1 MASKDS
7 GSPPDLQSWKE
18 IASYLGCD
26 ERTCQRWEKEFDLP
40 VRRLGAGPRSRVFA
54 RKREIDAWLES
65 RLGTS
70 SLSAEIAG
78 AISKSHSHAR
88 PSQTQTSSLKSKSLL
103 RLPVVGGVLAV
114 AATALLFLGFPEKRL
129 PADYRVEETVLVML
143 DAEGRDL
150 WRYETTLIDPLT
162 TPLLGPKS
170 NSRIIDKE
178 GMQSL
183 PRLLIRDLTGDGR
196 PEVLFYP
203 TDDSGRPAGGLLCFN
218 ARGRLLW
225 TFDPGRPV
233 TFGSQT
239 YGSEYYGRFASLD
252 LDGDGRHKILLISNP
267 RGFFPTVASL
277 LDAEGR
283 LLGEY
288 WNSGHIQDIGA
299 FDIDG
304 DGRNEIIMGAMN
316 NEYREAVLIA
326 LDPEDMGGASP
337 QQNPHYTNLE
347 LGPGKEK
354 YYVRFP
360 RNAIDD
366 ALTRISAV
374 QFLMIQPA
382 DRILIVT
389 LEPST
394 IQYNLNFGSNNFSP
408 RISHGFEITYS
419 DLFKQGRI
427 AEPFDREALR
437 SKLGEDIFWWDG
449 ENWSREPTLTKYWR
463 EKQASRPGVRQ
474 PEI

>member
-1 MASKDS
+1 MATKEN
-7 GSPPDLQSWKE
+7 GSTPGLQSWKE

-26 ERTCQRWEKEFDLP
+26 ERTCQRWEKEFGLP
-40 VRRLGAGPRSRVFA
+40 VRRLGDGPRSRVFA

-70 SLSAEIAG
+70 PLFGEIKTPKTNVEPDG
-78 AISKSHSHAR
+78 R
-88 PSQTQTSSLKSKSLL
+88 TQEAKDSPKSKSRL
-103 RLPVVGGVLAV
+103 RLPVVGGILAV
-114 AATALLFLGFPEKRL
+114 AAAALLFLGFPEKRL
-129 PADYRVEETVLVML
+129 PADYRVEGTVLVIL

-150 WRYETTLIDPLT
+150 WRYETTLIDPIT

-170 NSRIIDKE
+170 NTRVIDKDE
-178 GMQSL
+178 LLHL
-183 PRLLIRDLTGDGR
+183 PRLLIRDITGDGR

-203 TDDSGRPAGGLLCFN
+203 TDDSGRPAGGLHCFN
-218 ARGRLLW
+218 AKGRLLW
-225 TFDPGRPV
+225 TFNPGRRV
-233 TFGSQT
+233 RFGSQT

-316 NEYREAVLIA
+316 NEYRTAVLIA

-337 QQNPHYTNLE
+337 QQNPHYTNPE

-366 ALTRISAV
+366 VLTRIAAV
-374 QFLMIQPA
+374 QFMTIQPV

-394 IQYNLNFGSNNFSP
+394 IQYNLNFGSNIFSP
-408 RISHGFEITYS
+408 RISHGFELTYADLYRRGLITVP
-419 DLFKQGRI
+419 L
-427 AEPFDREALR
+427 DRDTLR
-437 SKLGEDIFWWDG
+437 SELGADILWWDG
-449 ENWSREPTLTKYWR
+449 ESWSLEPTLTKYWR
-463 EKQASRPGVRQ
+463 EKPAFRPGPGK